1 MIKEFVKRAFV
12 SIILI
17 IAAIACFRVGF
28 GENAIK
34 YDLVYAFVG
43 IVLMFRA
50 FFYLNKQLF
59 DTATKMEIK
68 LKNKIN
74 RIKEKI
80 KW

>member
-1 MIKEFVKRAFV
+1 MIKEFMKRAFV

-17 IAAIACFRVGF
+17 IAATACFRVGF
-28 GENAIK
+28 AENAIK
-34 YDLVYAFVG
+34 YDSVYAFVG

-74 RIKEKI
+74 IIKEKI